1 MVIVKVVIMIM
12 INNSDSTTKVLKP
25 TILICGYTGSGKT
38 SLIQSIFG
46 TQTVPDDQI
55 GHDSPMTKEFIK
67 YLNEFI
73 DIWDSKGLEVADNE
87 KDFVDRTRKLITDI
101 QKKNNP
107 ENQIHVVWY
116 TIQGSGARVTSTDL
130 ELIKS
135 IFKNVI
141 VVITKTDITQSR
153 QLNPMIQK
161 LQDNDI
167 KRENILP
174 VFVYQKNEDSEND
187 ENDENKEKEK
197 RKKSKQSLLEL
208 LKRTHALMPS
218 AYKDAFESA
227 QMLYLDNKIKKA
239 QSIIH
244 SCATTASIA
253 SADPIPVKDSVVIT
267 TIQIGMISSL
277 ALVYGLPKEVANT
290 AVAAFVAQAAGTAAV
305 TSLLKLFPGA
315 GNVIQAGVA
324 FALTEAVGQAVSAY
338 MIECCKAL
346 IGEGNPPKFILKDFN
361 IFFKT

>member
-1 MVIVKVVIMIM
+1 MII
-12 INNSDSTTKVLKP
+12 INNSDSTTKELKP

-46 TQTVPDDQI
+46 TQTVPDNQI
-55 GHDSPMTKEFIK
+55 GHDSPMTREFIK

-130 ELIKS
+130 ELIQS

-141 VVITKTDITQSR
+141 VVITKTDITQSK
-153 QLNPMIQK
+153 QLTPMIQK
-161 LQDNDI
+161 LQDNGI

-174 VFVYQKNEDSEND
+174 VFVYQKDEDSED
-187 ENDENKEKEK
+187 SENDENKEKEK
-197 RKKSKQSLLEL
+197 REKSKQSLLKL
-208 LKRTHALMPS
+208 LNRTLTLMPS

-227 QMLYLDNKIKKA
+227 QMLDLDNKIKKA

-244 SCATTASIA
+244 GCATAASIA
-253 SADPIPVKDSVVIT
+253 SADPIPVKDSVIIT
-267 TIQIGMISSL
+267 TIQIGMIGSL
-277 ALVYGLPKEVANT
+277 ATVYGLPKEVANT

-305 TSLLKLFPGA
+305 TSLLKLFPGG
-315 GNVIQAGVA
+315 GNIIQAGVA
-324 FALTEAVGQAVSAY
+324 FTLTEAVGQAVSAY

-346 IGEGNPPKFILKDFN
+346 IGEGSPPKFILKDFN
-361 IFFKT
+361 IFFQNLGNTEK